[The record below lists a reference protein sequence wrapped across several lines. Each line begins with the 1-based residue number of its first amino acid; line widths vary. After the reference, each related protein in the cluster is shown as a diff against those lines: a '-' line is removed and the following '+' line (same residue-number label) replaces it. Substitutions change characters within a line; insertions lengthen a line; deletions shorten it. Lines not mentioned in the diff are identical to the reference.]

1 MDLQKINVKF
11 FVSDSSQVALAP
23 FIGVFNSWIQ
33 QSDGEYY
40 DLADYGHVPAGPGVV
55 LVADEANVSIDN
67 NENRLG
73 LLYNRKR
80 PLQGSEVEKLSSA
93 VATALDYCRR
103 IEEEPTFEGK
113 VRFRGDEALIVIN
126 DRLAAPNN
134 EETFSAL
141 RSAFEALARRL
152 FGTTKFSIEK
162 ATDARRRF
170 GVRIRVDEPLTTE
183 ALLSNLQQKG
193 N

>member
-11 FVSDSSQVALAP
+11 FVAESGQVALDP

-33 QSDGEYY
+33 ATEGEFY
-40 DLADYGHVPAGPGVV
+40 DLADYSHVPAGPGVV

-67 NENRLG
+67 NQNRLG

-80 PLQGSEVEKLSSA
+80 PLQGTEAEKLTGA
-93 VATALDYCRR
+93 VAAALAYCRR
-103 IEEEPTFEGK
+103 IEEEPSLEGK

-126 DRLAAPNN
+126 DRLTAPNDDAA
-134 EETFSAL
+134 FSAL
-141 RSAFEALARRL
+141 RPAFESLGRRL
-152 FGTTKFSIEK
+152 FGSAKFTIEK
-162 ATDARRRF
+162 EEDARRRF
-170 GVRIRVDEPLTTE
+170 GVRIRVDQPLTAE
-183 ALLSNLQQKG
+183 ALINNLQRTV

>member
-11 FVSDSSQVALAP
+11 FVADPGQVALAP
-23 FIGVFNSWIQ
+23 FIGIFNSWIQ
-33 QSDGEYY
+33 ASEGEYY

-80 PLQGSEVEKLSSA
+80 PLQGSEIEKLSSA
-93 VATALDYCRR
+93 VASALAYCRR
-103 IEEEPTFEGK
+103 IEEDPVLDGK
-113 VRFRGDEALIVIN
+113 VRFRADEALIIIN

-134 EETFSAL
+134 DETFSAL
-141 RSAFEALARRL
+141 RPAFEALGRRL
-152 FGTTKFSIEK
+152 FGTTKFLIEK
-162 ATDARRRF
+162 ENYARRRF
-170 GVRIRVDEPLTTE
+170 GVKIRVDEPLTTE
-183 ALLSNLQQKG
+183 ALLNNLQKTV

>member
-11 FVSDSSQVALAP
+11 FVTDSSRVSLAP

-33 QSDGEYY
+33 ASEGEYY

-67 NENRLG
+67 TENRLG

-80 PLQGSEVEKLSSA
+80 PLQGSEVEKLAYA
-93 VATALDYCRR
+93 VAMALAYCRR
-103 IEEEPTFEGK
+103 IEEEPALDAK
-113 VRFRGDEALIVIN
+113 VRFRGNEALIVVN
-126 DRLAAPNN
+126 DRLTAPNT

-141 RSAFEALARRL
+141 RPAFEALGRRL

-162 ATDARRRF
+162 ETDARRRF
-170 GVRIRVDEPLTTE
+170 GVRIRVNEPLTTE
-183 ALLSNLQQKG
+183 TLLSNLQK
-193 N
+193 NAN

>member
-11 FVSDSSQVALAP
+11 FVSDSSQVSLAP

-33 QSDGEYY
+33 ASEGEYY

-67 NENRLG
+67 TENRLG

-80 PLQGSEVEKLSSA
+80 PLQGSDIEKLSNA
-93 VATALDYCRR
+93 VATALVYCRR
-103 IEEEPTFEGK
+103 IEEEPALDAK
-113 VRFRGDEALIVIN
+113 VKFRGDEALIVIN
-126 DRLAAPNN
+126 DRLTAPNN

-141 RSAFEALARRL
+141 RPTFEALGSRL
-152 FGTTKFSIEK
+152 FGTTNFTIEK
-162 ATDARRRF
+162 ETDARRRF
-170 GVRIRVDEPLTTE
+170 GVRIRVDKPLTTE
-183 ALLSNLQQKG
+183 ALLNNLQQRD

>member
-11 FVSDSSQVALAP
+11 FVSEPSRVAFAP

-33 QSDGEYY
+33 ASEGEYY
-40 DLADYGHVPAGPGVV
+40 DLADYSHVPAGPGVV

-80 PLQGSEVEKLSSA
+80 PLDGSAVEKLSSA
-93 VATALDYCRR
+93 VASALGYCRR
-103 IEEEPTFEGK
+103 IEEEPALEGK

-126 DRLAAPNN
+126 DRLTAPND

-141 RSAFEALARRL
+141 RPALEALGRRL
-152 FGTTKFSIEK
+152 FGTTNVMIEK
-162 ATDARRRF
+162 ESDARRRF
-170 GVRIRVDEPLTTE
+170 GVRIRVDETLTTE
-183 ALLSNLQQKG
+183 ALLNNLQQPV